1 MRPVF
6 PPQIRWN
13 LDLDFDAPEP
23 ESVDRARLHD
33 NLIASPH
40 HFEPSV
46 LQRILRLIALILIG
60 VDGYAFSLPFP
71 IQDYPLALGYGLIF
85 QDQIAIV
92 PPADP
97 IPPPCIHALGL
108 PGTLMPACQ
117 IAKLAVSDDR
127 RADRAGGLLRS
138 GLGK

>member
-92 PPADP
+92 PP
-97 IPPPCIHALGL
+97 GR
-108 PGTLMPACQ
+108 
-117 IAKLAVSDDR
+117 SDTASLYPRSRSSRYLYASLSDR
-127 RADRAGGLLRS
+127 QTRS
-138 GLGK
+138 I